1 MIVVG
6 VTLERAPRFIL
17 MGVGEFLLFSSTLTH
32 YLLQIVVAGSY
43 TGIRIDGHVMLYK
56 KVFHA
61 GNIGVGKNALE
72 IDNALTDGNGSAF
85 VFAKVFDVPQMK
97 ATWILFEQFHRVNA
111 RLRCPA

>member
-17 MGVGEFLLFSSTLTH
+17 MGVGEFLLFSSTLAH

-56 KVFHA
+56 KMFHA
-61 GNIGVGKNALE
+61 GNIGVGKDALE
-72 IDNALTDGNGSAF
+72 IHDAFTDRNGTVF
-85 VFAKVFDVPQMK
+85 VFTKIFDVP
-97 ATWILFEQFHRVNA
+97 
-111 RLRCPA
+111 